1 MDNRNTG
8 RLYIAQECVT
18 LFYNEVDVIATG
30 VARTI
35 GQYSSQYFVL
45 TAYLGSRKINR

>member
-1 MDNRNTG
+1 MDRDTA
-8 RLYIAQECVT
+8 RLYIVQECVT

-30 VARTI
+30 VARAI

-45 TAYLGSRKINR
+45 TTYLGSRKIYR